1 MVEALTGQDALISAI
16 GFGAIELEKPL
27 IEAAIEA
34 KVQRFLPSEYGLN
47 NTNPIARKLSPV
59 FDAKG
64 GIIDYLKTKESTGL
78 SWTAVSTGMW
88 LDW

>member
-1 MVEALTGQDALISAI
+1 MTGQDVLVSAI

-34 KVQRFLPSEYGLN
+34 KVKRFLPSEYGVN
-47 NTNPIARKLSPV
+47 NTNPVARKLSPV

-64 GIIDYLKTKESTGL
+64 KIIEYLKTKESSGL
-78 SWTAVSTGMW
+78 SWTAVSTGLW